1 MKEEEGKGCG
11 GKESGN
17 VGNGKSRKGRK
28 GGEGRKRSAARP
40 SGTCAPGRRRTP
52 SPRTASLQPIH
63 RVTVT

>member
-28 GGEGRKRSAARP
+28 EENDLLLDRQVLVLRVVVE
-40 SGTCAPGRRRTP
+40 RRVREQLLC
-52 SPRTASLQPIH
+52 SQHIG
-63 RVTVT
+63 